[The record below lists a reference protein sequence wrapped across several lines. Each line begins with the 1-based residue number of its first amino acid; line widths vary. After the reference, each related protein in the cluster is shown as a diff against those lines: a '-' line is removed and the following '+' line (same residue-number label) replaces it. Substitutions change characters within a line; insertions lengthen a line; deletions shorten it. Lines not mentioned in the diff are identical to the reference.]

1 MRDERKREEG
11 QEEQEEQEETE
22 SAYRNLAP
30 WSQVLPTT
38 VTYPVT

>member
-1 MRDERKREEG
+1 MRDERKRE
-11 QEEQEEQEETE
+11 EEQEEQEETE

>member
-1 MRDERKREEG
+1 MRDERKREE
-11 QEEQEEQEETE
+11 EQEEEEEEETE